1 MNKELSINSIIQ
13 SCSKIT
19 GVESTTIESCK
30 AELINFL
37 RKENAEDLILDIDD
51 LEHIL
56 QLCCLYANIPMS
68 DVLTE
73 STIYEIAAL
82 APKEE
87 LYKRVGNKIKLVDD
101 PHRFNAI
108 AQKITRMHPDLNYK
122 LTEHQ
127 YRIRFYD
134 NNGLVFEYGDFYAI
148 LAFKELSGSLTFH
161 RFKLN
166 EKAKVIP
173 EPYLSDKAFVIDE
186 GKKNVKVSFFTET
199 EALDLLMNRNVITYG
214 DFK

>member
-1 MNKELSINSIIQ
+1 MTKEPSIKSILK
-13 SCSKIT
+13 SCFKVT
-19 GVESTTIESCK
+19 GVQSTTIESCK
-30 AELINFL
+30 AELVNFL

-82 APKEE
+82 VPKED
-87 LYKRVGNKIKLVDD
+87 LYKRIGNKIKLVENAN
-101 PHRFNAI
+101 RFNAM
-108 AQKITRMHPDLNYK
+108 AQKITKLHPDLNYK

-134 NNGLVFEYGDFYAI
+134 NNGLIFEYGDFYAI
-148 LAFKELSGSLTFH
+148 MAFKEFSGSLIFH
-161 RFKLN
+161 RFKLG
-166 EKAKVIP
+166 ERAKVIP
-173 EPYLSDKAFVIDE
+173 EPYLSDKAFIVE
-186 GKKNVKVSFFTET
+186 NKTVKASFFTET
-199 EALDLLMNRNVITYG
+199 EALDLLMNRGVITYG